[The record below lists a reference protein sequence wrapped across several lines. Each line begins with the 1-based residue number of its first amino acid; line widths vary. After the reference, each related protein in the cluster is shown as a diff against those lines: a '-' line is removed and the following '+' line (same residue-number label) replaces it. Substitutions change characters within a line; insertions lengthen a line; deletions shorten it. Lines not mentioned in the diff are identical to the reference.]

1 MTTYY
6 EKFTLVQKQLKQ
18 FCQQNYFYI
27 IIILIIIY
35 DPDNTIINE
44 K

>member
-18 FCQQNYFYI
+18 FCQQNYFNI
-27 IIILIIIY
+27 IIILIIY